1 MSLQPADDDTETGS
15 EEDDPVIPAGVLR
28 GIEDIADENTASKA
42 DLESIL
48 ES

>member
-1 MSLQPADDDTETGS
+1 MSLKPADDDTETGA
-15 EEDDPVIPAGVLR
+15 EEDNPVIPAGVLR

-48 ES
+48 DS